1 MGINLTR
8 FYFDID
14 EECRTGCVNNLAFQ
28 DVETGE
34 ADEVEEDLKV
44 QNINYIRVD
53 L

>member
-8 FYFDID
+8 FYFDFD
-14 EECRTGCVNNLAFQ
+14 EDCRTGCVNNLAFQ
-28 DVETGE
+28 DVETVE
-34 ADEVEEDLKV
+34 ADEMEEDLKV

>member
-1 MGINLTR
+1 MSINLTR
-8 FYFDID
+8 FYLDFD

-28 DVETGE
+28 DVETLE
-34 ADEVEEDLKV
+34 ADEMEEDLKA

>member
-8 FYFDID
+8 FYFDFD
-14 EECRTGCVNNLAFQ
+14 EDCRTGCVNNLAFQ
-28 DVETGE
+28 DVETLE
-34 ADEVEEDLKV
+34 ADEMEEDLKT